1 MFKDVSVYLKDLAGS
16 FETMES
22 ASEARNLL
30 YDIVFLEDDTPVP
43 VGTAQ
48 LVLET
53 MMLHA
58 DDPDFAPVIQAWGCY
73 AIVCI
78 CNRRDGLRQ
87 LTGAGAVYIITEAL
101 RGSGDDQRLAEA
113 ALRSLQSL
121 TLSPSQ
127 LCGASTV
134 TDEALYSENLEAALQ
149 ARTLD
154 LVISTMMLHPGSHDV
169 ACAALGALH
178 ALVPNLHQTN
188 RVLARAGMLATA
200 IRELGRCNTSGSNAL
215 LCLLLLHR
223 MAPAYRRVVPHTDL
237 LDQLHRLG
245 HAHSCGVVRDS
256 AFSLLRRLESTR

>member
-1 MFKDVSVYLKDLAGS
+1 MK
-16 FETMES
+16 S
-22 ASEARNLL
+22 AAEARHLL
-30 YDIVFLEDDTPVP
+30 YDIVFLKDDTPVP

-58 DDPDFAPVIQAWGCY
+58 DDPEFAPVIQAWGCY

-78 CNRRDGLRQ
+78 CHRKDGLRQ
-87 LTGAGAVYIITEAL
+87 LTGAGAVYIVTEAM
-101 RGSGDDQRLAEA
+101 RGSGGDQRLAEA

-127 LCGASTV
+127 MCGGTA
-134 TDEALYSENLEAALQ
+134 TDQALYSENLEAALQ

-154 LVISTMMLHPGSHDV
+154 MVISTMMLHPDSHNV
-169 ACAALGALH
+169 VCAALGVLN

-188 RVLARAGMLATA
+188 RVLARAGMLAAT
-200 IRELGRCNTSGSNAL
+200 IRELGRCNTTGSNSL
-215 LCLLLLHR
+215 HCLLLLHR
-223 MAPAYRRVVPHTDL
+223 MAPAYRRVVFHTDL
-237 LDQLHRLG
+237 LEHLHRLG

-256 AFSLLRRLESTR
+256 AFSLLRRLDAGHEQGFPSGSF